1 MKKIA
6 VLSFLLGMVVVLA
19 ACETTGGE
27 VNLYTS
33 RHYDADQELY
43 DRFEDETGIKVN
55 IIQAGGDVLLERILS
70 EGSDTQADL
79 FMTVNISLLEE
90 AKEQGILQPFESSTI
105 TSQVE
110 EGLYDPE
117 QYWTGLT
124 MRARIFAYALDRVDP
139 SELSTYEALAF
150 PSFADQIVV
159 RTSSNAYNQNMIA
172 SFIELYGA
180 AQARQM
186 IEGWVSNFARSPE
199 GNDRDQ
205 ARAVAAGIGNIA
217 IMNTYYLGLLKHSSD
232 PADVAV
238 ADSLGV
244 FFPNQDTTGTHI
256 NVSGG
261 GIVAGAKNVEN
272 ATLLLEFLTSEDGQ
286 RELADN
292 NFEYPVNPNVE
303 PHPYLASF
311 GKFKR
316 EAVPFAIIGD
326 NIEEAYEI
334 MLEAGWQ

>member
-1 MKKIA
+1 MKKISSL
-6 VLSFLLGMVVVLA
+6 LSLLGMIVILA

-33 RHYDADQELY
+33 RHYDADQALY
-43 DRFEDETGIKVN
+43 DRFEEETGIQVN

-70 EGSDTQADL
+70 EGADTQADL

-90 AKEQGILQPFESSTI
+90 AKAEGILQPFESSTI
-105 TSQVE
+105 TSHVE
-110 EGLYDPE
+110 EGLYDPD
-117 QYWTGLT
+117 QFWTGLT
-124 MRARIFAYALDRVDP
+124 MRARIIAYALDRVDA

-150 PSFADQIVV
+150 PSFASQIVV
-159 RTSSNAYNQNMIA
+159 RTSSNGYNQNMIA

-180 AQARQM
+180 TQTRQM
-186 IEGWVSNFARSPE
+186 IEGWVANFARNPE

-205 ARAVAAGIGNIA
+205 ARAVAAGIGDIA

-256 NVSGG
+256 NVSG
-261 GIVAGAKNVEN
+261 A
-272 ATLLLEFLTSEDGQ
+272 EFLTSEEGQ
-286 RELADN
+286 REFADN

-311 GKFKR
+311 GEFKR
-316 EAVPFAIIGD
+316 EEVPFAIIGA

-334 MLEAGWQ
+334 MLKAGWQ